1 MSEAPTS
8 EYTAAAP
15 PPAVLAQVCL
25 YSSKPNTYDI
35 IDFFLYHENLY
46 FCNVQFKIELADL
59 PHQIFLN
66 SCIFVIIIST

>member
-25 YSSKPNTYDI
+25 YSSKPNTYRI
-35 IDFFLYHENLY
+35 IDFFVYDGKS
-46 FCNVQFKIELADL
+46 V
-59 PHQIFLN
+59 FLQ
-66 SCIFVIIIST
+66 CTI

>member
-25 YSSKPNTYDI
+25 YSSKPNTYHI
-35 IDFFLYHENLY
+35 IVFFVDHRKSV
-46 FCNVQFKIELADL
+46 FMQC
-59 PHQIFLN
+59 
-66 SCIFVIIIST
+66 TM